1 MDLFLFLFLFSFF
14 FVWREYTT
22 LLLNTP
28 TSSPTVKRPPTH
40 SLSSRPRLPRPD
52 TPHGDASSV
61 ARAAV
66 LGSPVA
72 RPARGCTRQD
82 DEAAR
87 RALPAPPP
95 GSRGTKCRRVRKQIG
110 DLTSPA
116 RRDFGGRKAGSLI
129 LEANGGGGEEEGGLP
144 DFFCL
149 AKGWGLD
156 SLSLRFFFWFSLST
170 IAFLYANGV
179 GIWGRD
185 WNLITWVWSGTLI

>member
-1 MDLFLFLFLFSFF
+1 M
-14 FVWREYTT
+14 
-22 LLLNTP
+22 
-28 TSSPTVKRPPTH
+28 KRPPTH

-129 LEANGGGGEEEGGLP
+129 LEANGGGGEEEGGGGGVTGFLLP
-144 DFFCL
+144 GERL
-149 AKGWGLD
+149 GTR
-156 SLSLRFFFWFSLST
+156 LSVSPFFFFGFLSPPLRSCMQMGLEFGGE
-170 IAFLYANGV
+170 I
-179 GIWGRD
+179 
-185 WNLITWVWSGTLI
+185 GT